1 MGNIIYQKP
10 TSALLLTC
18 WRSSLL
24 FILVSLLTLTTSCSD
39 DDDTGNEPML
49 KGKISSYNEFGA
61 AMLDFTEE
69 DMTKA
74 GFTLG
79 DVISI
84 TIDGKEIVMP
94 YYDGFYTRNGEY
106 LCVAY
111 PTYPSICFTANN
123 VGLPEELTGLE
134 GHDVTV
140 RMKEK
145 GGRLDVQ
152 TALSM
157 RYVNDRSEY
166 PTHSDAMFAN
176 ARAVSAGNI
185 ASGILHRSSSPFCND
200 INRAYY
206 VSAYLESEKVKTVLN
221 LADTEENML
230 TYDMPPYSRTLWEGG
245 NVILCPLKA
254 DPTADDYNNR
264 LIAALK
270 ELPSHPAPYV
280 VHCMEGKDRT
290 GYVCA
295 LLEGLCGATYEEMV
309 ADYLITY
316 NNYYQI
322 TPEENGDICNAL
334 VSLRLNPCL
343 MYYAGIDDEAQLPN
357 VDYAEAFSNYLL
369 SHGMSSQQISELI
382 QALTVD

>member
-1 MGNIIYQKP
+1 MFKFEPKACHSNIKIQ
-10 TSALLLTC
+10 SLLMAALLL
-18 WRSSLL
+18 
-24 FILVSLLTLTTSCSD
+24 VSCSD
-39 DDDTGNEPML
+39 NDKTDEAPLCQGI
-49 KGKISSYNEFGA
+49 ISSYNEFGA
-61 AMLDFTEE
+61 AMLNLKEA

-84 TIDGKEIVMP
+84 TVDDKEIVMP
-94 YYDGFYTRNGEY
+94 YYDGFYTRNAEY

-111 PTYPSICFTANN
+111 PTYPSVCFTANN
-123 VGLPEELTGLE
+123 VGLPESLRGLE
-134 GHDVTV
+134 GHAVTI

-145 GGRLDVQ
+145 GGCLDVQ
-152 TALSM
+152 KALSM
-157 RYVNDRSEY
+157 KYANNREDY
-166 PTHSDAMFAN
+166 PDHTDAEFAN

-185 ASGILHRSSSPFCND
+185 AYGVLHRCSSPFCND
-200 INRAYY
+200 INRASY
-206 VSAYLESEKVKTVLN
+206 VSQYLEREQVQTVLN
-221 LADTEENML
+221 LADTEENMQA
-230 TYDMPPYSRTLWEGG
+230 YDMPPYSRSLWDGG

-295 LLEGLCGATYEEMV
+295 LLEGLCGATYDEIV

-316 NNYYQI
+316 ANYYQI
-322 TPEENGDICNAL
+322 TPEQNPELCNTL
-334 VSLRLNPCL
+334 VSLRLNTCL
-343 MYYAGIDDEAQLPN
+343 MYYAGVTDEALLPD
-357 VDYAEAFSNYLL
+357 VDYAKAFSDYLL
-369 SHGMSSQQISELI
+369 THGMTPQQLDALV
-382 QALTVD
+382 QALGAINGNQ